1 VHWNGYSV
9 EIVRITFWPRVLALE
24 RRSEYTEMYPAKGA
38 AQVAAPFFMPSPY
51 VNKKQERRS
60 TMNELVRRVGG
71 VAVTREATEAVAYV
85 DAVAV
90 VEAAAVRS
98 TRRVGDLAINDIDY
112 LKMRQREI
120 EQRNPD
126 AAEMVAA
133 VVNGINVAIVHRVR
147 RYAIEMG
154 G

>member
-1 VHWNGYSV
+1 MGD
-9 EIVRITFWPRVLALE
+9 
-24 RRSEYTEMYPAKGA
+24 
-38 AQVAAPFFMPSPY
+38 
-51 VNKKQERRS
+51 
-60 TMNELVRRVGG
+60 LVRRVGA
-71 VAVTREATEAVAYV
+71 VAMTREATEAVAYV
-85 DAVAV
+85 DAVAA

-98 TRRVGDLAINDIDY
+98 TRRVSDLAINDIDY

-147 RYAIEMG
+147 RYAIELG